1 MIEIEELRQRL
12 APYNLTRV
20 AEQSGVDKHTLY
32 RLMNERSRPTY
43 ETVRKLIKWMEGV
56 DDDANA

>member
-32 RLMNERSRPTY
+32 RLMNERSRPAY
-43 ETVRKLIKWMEGV
+43 ETVKRLVEWMEGEGN
-56 DDDANA
+56 DSDA